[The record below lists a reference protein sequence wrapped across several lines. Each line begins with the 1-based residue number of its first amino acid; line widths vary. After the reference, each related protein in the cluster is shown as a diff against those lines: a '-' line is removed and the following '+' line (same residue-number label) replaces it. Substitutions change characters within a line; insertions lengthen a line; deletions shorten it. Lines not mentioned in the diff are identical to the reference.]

1 MQNTWEAIYFVYSF
15 TYLVGRT
22 CTVSLYAASIN
33 DQSKKPKAVLF
44 SVPTESYGVE
54 VNLSISRISHNF
66 KSPIIIIKRD
76 DMHDTLNVIRKM
88 WQNIN

>member
-1 MQNTWEAIYFVYSF
+1 MQNAWEAIYFVYSF

-44 SVPTESYGVE
+44 SVPAESYGVE
-54 VNLSISRISHNF
+54 VARFLTQVTADELALTGCNF
-66 KSPIIIIKRD
+66 FSVTR
-76 DMHDTLNVIRKM
+76 TLM
-88 WQNIN
+88 LT

>member
-1 MQNTWEAIYFVYSF
+1 MHNVWEAIYFVFSF

-22 CTVSLYAASIN
+22 CAVSLYAASIN

-54 VNLSISRISHNF
+54 VKVILF
-66 KSPIIIIKRD
+66 EFVK
-76 DMHDTLNVIRKM
+76 TLHSMLKYEYIEHIEIFLKKIHWM
-88 WQNIN
+88 QF